1 MARRTSRL
9 VLVSRITPKGKGT
22 NMRTIVVVLFA
33 GVVCI
38 ASACSAQDS
47 SAPKAED
54 ETNPSTESKALPEK
68 GSIPAGEYT
77 TEEFEP
83 SLSFRLEGQGWKILP
98 PSSRDALFIL
108 KDSPL
113 GLLGFLHISRIFDEE
128 ELSKETQKPA
138 PDDLVAWIEH
148 HPYLDASRP
157 EQAPIGG
164 VNGQQIEVT
173 AARMPVDHP
182 QFCSDPCVPLFALGT
197 RENADNF
204 WLYPNEKVRFIVLED
219 VEGKT
224 VALSID
230 STTEEFEA
238 FLPEAENVLD
248 TVTWEDDS

>member
-1 MARRTSRL
+1 
-9 VLVSRITPKGKGT
+9 
-22 NMRTIVVVLFA
+22 MRTIVVVLFA

-113 GLLGFLHISRIFDEE
+113 GLLGFLHVSRIFDEE

-164 VNGQQIEVT
+164 VKGQQIEVT

>member
-1 MARRTSRL
+1 LARRTSRL

-83 SLSFRLEGQGWKILP
+83 SLSFRLEGQGWNMLP

-113 GLLGFLHISRIFDEE
+113 GLLGFLHVSRIFDEE

-164 VNGQQIEVT
+164 VKGQQIEVT

>member
-1 MARRTSRL
+1 LARRTSRL

-164 VNGQQIEVT
+164 VKGQQIEVT